1 MIDQNI
7 IVFIIIGFVAQMIDG
22 ALGMAYGVSTTTLL
36 LALGI
41 PPAAASASVHLAET
55 FTTGMSGLSHFRFG
69 NINWFL
75 VKRLVIPGMIG
86 AIIGAYILSSID
98 GEVIKPYVSTYLLA
112 MGALILLKSFSTTAL
127 TDVRTH
133 LIPLGLIGG
142 FLDAIGGGGWGPVV
156 VSTLVARGNDPRFTI
171 GSVNFVEFFVALA
184 ASITFIITI
193 GIVHW
198 QIILGLAIGGGLAAP
213 LAAYLSKRIPTRIL
227 MFIVGTLIILLSLRT
242 LYQVLFT

>member
-7 IVFIIIGFVAQMIDG
+7 IVFIVIGFVAQMIDG

-41 PPAAASASVHLAET
+41 SPAAASASVHLAET
-55 FTTGMSGLSHFRFG
+55 FTTGMSGLAHFRFG

-75 VKRLVIPGMIG
+75 VKRLVIPGVLG

-98 GEVIKPYVSTYLLA
+98 GEVIKPYVAAYLLA
-112 MGALILLKSFSTTAL
+112 MGALILFKSFSSTIL
-127 TDVRTH
+127 TEVRTH

-213 LAAYLSKRIPTRIL
+213 LAAYLSKRISTRLL
-227 MFIVGTLIILLSLRT
+227 MFIVGVLIILLSLRT
-242 LYQVLFT
+242 LYQVLFI